1 MVVHPNNMIL
11 PYINSLTGLYI
22 MERPSIH
29 EQIVTNYKIYSENY
43 WRGVRVRQLEYR
55 RQQKLEAEQYKANLQ
70 KPKTAPLKL
79 ISSVEK
85 NVVQNAIGPSTCC
98 SSCL

>member
-1 MVVHPNNMIL
+1 MVVHLNNMIL
-11 PYINSLTGLYI
+11 PYVNSLTGLYI

-43 WRGVRVRQLEYR
+43 WKGVRVRQLEYL
-55 RQQKLEAEQYKANLQ
+55 RQQKLEAEP
-70 KPKTAPLKL
+70 KPTPSLRLNSRVVKKKQNIVKTA
-79 ISSVEK
+79 I
-85 NVVQNAIGPSTCC
+85 APSTCC